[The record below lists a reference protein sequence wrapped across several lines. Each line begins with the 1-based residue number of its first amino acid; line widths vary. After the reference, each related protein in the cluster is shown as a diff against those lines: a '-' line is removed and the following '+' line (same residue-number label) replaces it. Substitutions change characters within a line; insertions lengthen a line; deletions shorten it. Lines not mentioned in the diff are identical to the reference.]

1 MLFHV
6 NFRINLSK
14 STKRYRR
21 DFYRNYVKSKM
32 NWGLDGEESA
42 CSVGDPG
49 SILGLGRSPGEMNGY
64 PLQYSC
70 LENSMDRG
78 AWWAVVHGIA
88 KTWTW
93 LRDCTK
99 MNLGQ
104 IDSIIMLSLTIN
116 EHVCST
122 DLDLDCFH

>member
-1 MLFHV
+1 
-6 NFRINLSK
+6 
-14 STKRYRR
+14 
-21 DFYRNYVKSKM
+21 
-32 NWGLDGEESA
+32 
-42 CSVGDPG
+42 
-49 SILGLGRSPGEMNGY
+49 
-64 PLQYSC
+64 
-70 LENSMDRG
+70 MDRG